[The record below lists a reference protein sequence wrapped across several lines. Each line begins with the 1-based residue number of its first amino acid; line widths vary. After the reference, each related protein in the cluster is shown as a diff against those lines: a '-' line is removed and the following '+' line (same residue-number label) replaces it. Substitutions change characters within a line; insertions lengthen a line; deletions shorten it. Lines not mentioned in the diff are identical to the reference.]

1 MNNYT
6 HQRHTKG
13 TVLLVCS
20 QCDNTLLF
28 APKHANANQEPS
40 LWFANHLF
48 VRCFSASTTLIRL
61 IRSIFF
67 SFYYS
72 GTNTMKRIQSDASF
86 TIYYIFFCDILVKN
100 CRMYNSSYKIMSCN
114 CQ

>member
-28 APKHANANQEPS
+28 APKHANQKNRPFG
-40 LWFANHLF
+40 LWFVSNA
-48 VRCFSASTTLIRL
+48 LIHW
-61 IRSIFF
+61 
-67 SFYYS
+67 
-72 GTNTMKRIQSDASF
+72 
-86 TIYYIFFCDILVKN
+86 
-100 CRMYNSSYKIMSCN
+100 
-114 CQ
+114 